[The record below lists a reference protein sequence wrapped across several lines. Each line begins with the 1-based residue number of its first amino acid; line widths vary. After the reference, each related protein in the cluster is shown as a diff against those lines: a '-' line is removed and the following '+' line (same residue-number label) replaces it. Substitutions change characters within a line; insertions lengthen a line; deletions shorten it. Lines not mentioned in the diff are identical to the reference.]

1 MKIKIEKKSVCG
13 DIRNFPA
20 CKISQL
26 VADAINKK
34 SISDRILDKARSL
47 GLEVEF
53 VNKEGKV

>member
-53 VNKEGKV
+53 VNK